1 MFEELI
7 EKLDATVRRIR
18 GLGKLTEKNISES
31 MREIRRILLEADVN
45 YRVVKNFIA
54 EIQKKALGQ
63 AVVRSV
69 SPGQQVVKIVYD
81 EMVQLLGKANVS
93 LQLGSNA
100 PSIIMVVGLQGSG
113 KTTFVG
119 KLGTYLRKQ
128 GHNPLLVAADVVRPA
143 AIEQLKTLG
152 KSVNIPVYEFGK
164 EKPVRIVK
172 EAVSHSRKQGYDV
185 LIVDTAG
192 RLHIDEAMMAELTG
206 IKDAIK
212 PAEILFVADGMTGQD
227 AVKSAQ
233 SFLDELDF
241 TGIVLT
247 KMDGDSKGGA
257 ALSIRAI
264 TGKPIKFI
272 STGEKLSHIEPFHPD
287 RMASRILGMGDVV
300 TLVEKAQEVS
310 DKRQNEKIAEKLRKN
325 AFTLEDFYTQIQ
337 QIKRMGSLDQI
348 AGMLP
353 GMGKNLAGLRVDD
366 DTLVSIEA
374 IIQSMTIEERN
385 KPQII
390 NGSRRKRIA
399 YGSGTRVQD
408 VNRLLKQFQ
417 AMQKMVKQMSRFGK
431 QKMVPNIPMGF

>member
-7 EKLDATVRRIR
+7 EKLDTTVRRIR
-18 GLGKLTEKNISES
+18 GLGKLNEKNISES

-192 RLHIDEAMMAELTG
+192 RLHIDEAMMAELSG

-257 ALSIRAI
+257 ALSIRAVSPCTSSAAAI
-264 TGKPIKFI
+264 WP
-272 STGEKLSHIEPFHPD
+272 
-287 RMASRILGMGDVV
+287 MAG
-300 TLVEKAQEVS
+300 LVEMPTPPRACFRYPES
-310 DKRQNEKIAEKLRKN
+310 NSWTAI
-325 AFTLEDFYTQIQ
+325 
-337 QIKRMGSLDQI
+337 
-348 AGMLP
+348 LP
-353 GMGKNLAGLRVDD
+353 LSA
-366 DTLVSIEA
+366 
-374 IIQSMTIEERN
+374 
-385 KPQII
+385 
-390 NGSRRKRIA
+390 
-399 YGSGTRVQD
+399 
-408 VNRLLKQFQ
+408 
-417 AMQKMVKQMSRFGK
+417 
-431 QKMVPNIPMGF
+431 